1 MLVWNTCPKYT
12 QLRSSVYDLPEV
24 RKMHED
30 NKQLFA
36 ELSNLTGMP
45 ITIVDDIGSLYASLL
60 AEVDYSMF
68 F

>member
-1 MLVWNTCPKYT
+1 
-12 QLRSSVYDLPEV
+12 
-24 RKMHED
+24 MHED

-36 ELSNLTGMP
+36 ELSNFTGMP
-45 ITIVDDIGSLYASLL
+45 ITIVDDISSLYATLV

>member
-1 MLVWNTCPKYT
+1 MLVWDTCPRYT
-12 QLRSSVYDLPEV
+12 QLRSSVNDLPEV

-36 ELSNLTGMP
+36 ELSNFTGMP
-45 ITIVDDIGSLYASLL
+45 ITIVDDISSLYATLV